1 MAEHS
6 PTNRSLSRGAT
17 AEGGNHDTSERPR
30 GALSAAS
37 AASAGAPM
45 GVLLIATGA
54 KRRLAIAD
62 ALRCLGFPVLA
73 VGSVAEVERWPRG
86 AIVVTD
92 YARFSRLW
100 AEVGA
105 AHVVVLA
112 ESAADGDAACR
123 AGASAWL
130 PVDCSLEALSLAV
143 TGLRDCCADASLS

>member
-6 PTNRSLSRGAT
+6 PTNRSLSRGVT

-30 GALSAAS
+30 RGALN

-54 KRRLAIAD
+54 KRRRAIAD
-62 ALRCLGFPVLA
+62 ALRRLGFPVLA

-112 ESAADGDAACR
+112 DSAADGAAACR

-130 PVDCSLEALSLAV
+130 PAECSLEALSRAV
-143 TGLRDCCADASLS
+143 TGLHDCCADASRS